1 MRKKSILMVC
11 ISALIALTMFVGCDN
26 APVLPSFVVGGNV
39 TQTGDF
45 LTGQNFDPSKFSV
58 SVTYDNGKIV
68 AADDTVSVMIVGD
81 ETVEAGDTAIVDFGI
96 DYKGNHVTK
105 EVAISVYD
113 VQTLSVEG
121 PATYV
126 EDSEISKNDLK
137 VTATYYANED
147 GVQTEKTMILT
158 PAEYAIISGYKYVA
172 NEPSVDNPEVE
183 AYVEISAL
191 GATGRFNFTATFDD
205 SSLILAN
212 QIKAIT
218 AVTAKASAAPYAW
231 DYGYD
236 PQPSFDDVTI
246 MALVGDATQS
256 TTIPEDLGFTLT
268 YVDDSTGLPIDGSDY
283 SAVKKVRVRAE
294 INGSAKESAAIDVKP
309 VTVTL
314 SKAENAELPELIKG
328 AALPAVDKADFIVTY
343 TVDGISNYA
352 DMENVEFLYSTLSN
366 GVIAPANGVVPASGN
381 LYIYAKYNGVTSAS
395 IDLGTA
401 EDAPAIEEI
410 KSIELVDGFTLV
422 KQIYEELPEALSAVE
437 SITVVMDD
445 DSETVISS
453 DALEE
458 NATVTFT
465 SDTAGNTPLTTNL
478 TSATSAYAKVIVGSV
493 AKVVPVTLVDAVVD
507 ELVVTL
513 AYSDEDMTAPLLEA
527 TMTITPELTTTTG
540 GTLSTTG
547 VMYIDTETGHY
558 STLSSPVTIDAN
570 EHTYKA
576 AIWVGDELVESE
588 EFTIPAGIGYVNVEE
603 ANISTSITVAKA
615 GTYLALIDD
624 PISDDPDDY
633 VVTVENAATVVKGD
647 AKVTITSIEFPADQK
662 VQDSGNK
669 VWANISYVGPTGE
682 TITGRVEVSPFTGTA
697 YVEVL
702 SSGLRVMYEDPE
714 TGEKS
719 EITQFNRA
727 ETYVVENLSVEG
739 FINHEATAPTVA
751 ITNEWNGDAASGTN
765 LELQGSSMKFTITFT
780 GFNAE
785 ENKVESGMTASV
797 TIPVVG

>member
-39 TQTGDF
+39 IQTGDF

-58 SVTYDNGKIV
+58 TVTYDNGKIV

-121 PATYV
+121 PTTYV

-158 PAEYAIISGYKYVA
+158 PAEYSIIPGYKYVA

-191 GATGRFNFTATFDD
+191 GATGKFNFTATFDD
-205 SSLILAN
+205 SSLILAD

-236 PQPSFDDVTI
+236 PQPSFDDVAI
-246 MALVGDATQS
+246 MAFVGEATQS
-256 TTIPEDLGFTLT
+256 TSIPEDLGFTLT

-309 VTVTL
+309 VTVKL
-314 SKAENAELPELIKG
+314 EKAEDAKLPELVKG
-328 AALPAVDKADFIVTY
+328 AALPAVDKDNFIVTY
-343 TVDGISNYA
+343 TVDGIANYA
-352 DMENVEFLYSTLSN
+352 DMENVEFLYSTLPN

-401 EDAPAIEEI
+401 EDAPAIKEI
-410 KSIELVDGFTLV
+410 KSIDLVDGFSLV
-422 KQIYEELPEALSAVE
+422 KQIYEELPEAISAVE

-445 DSETVISS
+445 KAETEVVIPVAEFG
-453 DALEE
+453 DDYA
-458 NATVTFT
+458 VIFT
-465 SDTAGNTPLTTNL
+465 RTNL
-478 TSATSAYAKVIVGSV
+478 TTTEFTSSDLSSIDSLYVRVDVGPVADYAEIKLTEPVVDALTVNVDLGKDVDV
-493 AKVVPVTLVDAVVD
+493 ALYGKNVTLEPV
-507 ELVVTL
+507 
-513 AYSDEDMTAPLLEA
+513 
-527 TMTITPELTTTTG
+527 LTTTAG
-540 GTLSTTG
+540 GTLAVSLSDLSFIDAKTNKYVDSTTESSLESG
-547 VMYIDTETGHY
+547 SV
-558 STLSSPVTIDAN
+558 TLDEDAKS
-570 EHTYKA
+570 YKA
-576 AIWVGDELVESE
+576 ILVKYGELVESAPFE
-588 EFTIPAGIGYVNVEE
+588 IPAGISY
-603 ANISTSITVAKA
+603 
-615 GTYLALIDD
+615 IDL
-624 PISDDPDDY
+624 
-633 VVTVENAATVVKGD
+633 G
-647 AKVTITSIEFPADQK
+647 ADQITATNFEVAIDTAKYTPLVDEPLSTNKDFYTVKLADAVAEK
-662 VQDSGNK
+662 VVPEGAEVKISIDEIVLADGQAVDTSSK
-669 VWANISYVGPTGE
+669 AYARISYVGPEGKT
-682 TITGRVEVSPFTGTA
+682 V
-697 YVEVL
+697 
-702 SSGLRVMYEDPE
+702 SGLVEFAVA
-714 TGEKS
+714 GKS
-719 EITQFNRA
+719 W
-727 ETYVVENLSVEG
+727 VEG
-739 FINHEATAPTVA
+739 SNP
-751 ITNEWNGDAASGTN
+751 
-765 LELQGSSMKFTITFT
+765 
-780 GFNAE
+780 
-785 ENKVESGMTASV
+785 SV
-797 TIPVVG
+797 TIGGTDIESLEPGEYDLRNAVVTGLEKHGDISWSLSAVAENDNASVSGNTFEFDSYGSVTVTLSWFDGTKVDSKSFSVGA